1 MDEIEER
8 VQREK
13 SEHDDNSILEK
24 SYAVKNIF
32 CHCLFSPTM
41 KRLENDEMKI
51 YKGCKGLKVLDV
63 GCGFGQRSVLLAKY
77 GAQVTGIDIS
87 SKYVKSSINLSQKEK
102 VLEKCTFEEMD
113 VHDMNY
119 DDETFDLVVGRGI
132 IHHLDLKVSLLEIKR
147 VLKKGGRALFMEP
160 LDANPLLK
168 IFRVL
173 TPFARTPDEKPLTK
187 KDLNWVAKNFHVRST
202 FYGIISAP
210 FAMMTSIFLRPYPS
224 NVFLKLTDFAE
235 RYINKIRILH
245 PYNQYVLLNIK
256 K

>member
-1 MDEIEER
+1 MNEIEGR

-24 SYAVKNIF
+24 SFKVKNIF
-32 CHCLFSPTM
+32 CHCLYSPTM

-51 YKGCKGLKVLDV
+51 FKGCKGLKVLDV
-63 GCGFGQRSVLLAKY
+63 GCGFGERSVLLAKY

-87 SKYVKSSINLSQKEK
+87 SKYIKSSKKLSQEEG
-102 VLEKCTFEEMD
+102 VPEKCIFEEMD

-119 DDETFDLVVGRGI
+119 LDETFDLVVGRGI

-147 VLKKGGRALFMEP
+147 VLKKGGSALFMEP

-168 IFRVL
+168 ILRFL

-187 KDLNWVAKNFHVRST
+187 KDLRWVAKNFYVKST
-202 FYGIISAP
+202 FYGILSAP
-210 FAMMTSIFLRPYPS
+210 VAIMTSLFLRPYPS
-224 NVFLKLTDFAE
+224 NVFLKLSDFVE
-235 RYINKIRILH
+235 RYINKIKILH
-245 PYNQYVLLNIK
+245 PYNQYVLLNVK